1 MPLFSYL
8 NRALSFLAVFSLVV
22 TPLLAGSGASAAEKL
37 IYGYGS
43 VGEGMWPL
51 LVAQQ
56 KGMFKKNRIP
66 DVEFVLIEGGLRGM
80 SALLGGNV
88 HLMQTGGAPAIQA
101 IQKGAPLII
110 LASITNLLFFDFI
123 VSKEIVKPDDLK
135 GKRVAIS
142 QFGSTT
148 DLATQLVLKRFGIAP
163 KEIVF
168 LQIGSNPARM
178 AALLNG
184 QIQGALLNSAS
195 HSPQAQ
201 QQGLKVLASLP
212 EMGIELLQSSIITT
226 KAYRKTQD
234 VLLSG
239 FFRSLVEAIAW
250 LRNDQNKQEA
260 LKILGRFTR
269 TQDDA
274 LLQRTYELSRK
285 ASRPI
290 PSATEAG
297 LRNILDFASSGSE
310 KIFPVEH
317 FLDNSFLQQLE
328 ISGFIK
334 SLYAK

>member
-1 MPLFSYL
+1 MPLKSPRRLLKSFTMS
-8 NRALSFLAVFSLVV
+8 ALMTFVLFTVHDAM
-22 TPLLAGSGASAAEKL
+22 GAEKL

-56 KGMFKKNRIP
+56 KGLFKKNGVP
-66 DVEFVLIEGGLRGM
+66 DVEMILIEGGLRGM
-80 SALLGGNV
+80 SALLAGDV
-88 HLMQTGGAPAIQA
+88 QLMQTGGAPAIQA

-110 LASITNLLFFDFI
+110 LASLTNVLFFDFVVPKDI
-123 VSKEIVKPDDLK
+123 ATPADLK

-148 DLATQLVLKRFGIAP
+148 DLATQLVLKKFGIAP
-163 KEIVF
+163 KEVVF

-184 QIQGALLNSAS
+184 QIQGGLLNSAS
-195 HSPQAQ
+195 HSPLAV

-212 EMGIELLQSSIITT
+212 DLGIELLQSSIITT
-226 KAYRKTQD
+226 KAFRKTQE
-234 VLLSG
+234 VLLAR

-269 TQDDA
+269 TQDEA

-285 ASRPI
+285 ASRAVPY
-290 PSATEAG
+290 ATQGG
-297 LRNILDFASSGSE
+297 LRNILDFAPASDGKNLAPE
-310 KIFPVEH
+310 N

-328 ISGFIK
+328 SSGYIK
-334 SLYAK
+334 SLYGK